1 MLRLIRDGRA
11 RTHAELVELTG
22 LSRSTV
28 AQRVDS
34 LLTRRL
40 VVPAEP
46 GASRGGR
53 PPRTFAFNRDAGVVL
68 AADLGATHSRVAIT
82 DMAGDVLAEAREDI
96 PIASGPEI
104 VLGWLEE
111 TFDGLLKEVERGGD
125 DVQRHR
131 GRRAG
136 PGRVRRPAR
145 RWRRRSCPAGT
156 ATASPRDLRN
166 RYGVPVL
173 VDNDVNIM
181 ALGEY
186 WSRWRDTDH
195 LLFVKVGTGI
205 GCGVITDG
213 RIHRGAQ
220 GAAGD
225 IGHIHVP
232 DHDDVICRCGNLGCL
247 EAIAGG
253 GAMAATLTNLGVP
266 AHNSRDVVRHV
277 RDGRPEAMRLVR
289 QAGRE
294 LGGVLARAV
303 NFFNPGVIVIGGD
316 IAHADEHLLAGV
328 REVVYRRSTALA
340 TRSIRIARSTLDDRA
355 GVLGAAVMVIEA
367 CWHPRRS
374 TRRWPPRPAA
384 RGGADEL
391 RLGRAARVWPRGRQ
405 CRVFVDMREN
415 PRVEFSTYAVVNATL
430 TAQRPTPSPPYP
442 AAVEFSPVGRSG

>member
-1 MLRLIRDGRA
+1 MAGFAGTSPNGAGAMLRLIRDGRA

-34 LLTRRL
+34 LLTRKL

-53 PPRTFAFNRDAGVVL
+53 PPRTFAFNREAGVVL

-82 DMAGDVLAEAREDI
+82 DLAGDVLAETRADI
-96 PIASGPEI
+96 PIADGPEK
-104 VLGWLEE
+104 VLTWLEE
-111 TFDGLLKEVERGGD
+111 TFDGLLSDSGNRRE
-125 DVQRHR
+125 DVR
-131 GRRAG
+131 
-136 PGRVRRPAR
+136 
-145 RWRRRSCPAGT
+145 
-156 ATASPRDLRN
+156 
-166 RYGVPVL
+166 
-173 VDNDVNIM
+173 DNDVNIM

-186 WSRWRDTDH
+186 WSGWRDTAH
-195 LLFVKVGTGI
+195 MLFVKVGTGI

-253 GAMAATLTNLGVP
+253 GAMAARLSEAGIP
-266 AHNSRDVVRHV
+266 ADNSRDVVKQV

-294 LGGVLARAV
+294 LGGVLASAV

-316 IAHADEHLLAGV
+316 IAHADEHLLARV
-328 REVVYRRSTALA
+328 RE
-340 TRSIRIARSTLDDRA
+340 
-355 GVLGAAVMVIEA
+355 
-367 CWHPRRS
+367 
-374 TRRWPPRPAA
+374 
-384 RGGADEL
+384 GG
-391 RLGRAARVWPRGRQ
+391 
-405 CRVFVDMREN
+405 
-415 PRVEFSTYAVVNATL
+415 
-430 TAQRPTPSPPYP
+430 YP
-442 AAVEFSPVGRSG
+442 

>member
-1 MLRLIRDGRA
+1 MTDLLGSEDLDANRRFDAARPSKSSSGSGNGPSSGTGAGAMLRLIRDGRA
-11 RTHAELVELTG
+11 TTRAELVALTG
-22 LSRSTV
+22 LARSTV
-28 AQRVDS
+28 AQRMDA
-34 LLTRRL
+34 LLAQRL
-40 VVPAEP
+40 VIPA
-46 GASRGGR
+46 GASASTGGR
-53 PPRTFAFNRDAGVVL
+53 PPKTFAFNRNAGVVL
-68 AADLGATHSRVAIT
+68 AADLGATHSRVAVT
-82 DMAGDVLAEAREDI
+82 DLAGDVMVETRTDI
-96 PIASGPEI
+96 PIADGPDT

-111 TFDGLLKEVERGGD
+111 TFDALLAESAHSRGDVRGIGVGIPGPVEFATGTP
-125 DVQRHR
+125 V
-131 GRRAG
+131 APPIM
-136 PGRVRRPAR
+136 PGWDGYGV
-145 RWRRRSCPAGT
+145 
-156 ATASPRDLRN
+156 ATRLRE
-166 RYGVPVL
+166 RYGATVL

-186 WSRWRDTDH
+186 WARWRDTAH

-232 DHDDVICRCGNLGCL
+232 DHDDVICRCGNIGCL

-253 GAMAATLTNLGVP
+253 GAMAARLSALGVE
-266 AHNSRDVVRHV
+266 AGNSRDVVRHV

-294 LGGVLARAV
+294 LGGVLASAV

-355 GVLGAAVMVIEA
+355 GVIGAAVMVIEA
-367 CWHPRRS
+367 VLAPD
-374 TRRWPPRPAA
+374 A
-384 RGGADEL
+384 
-391 RLGRAARVWPRGRQ
+391 
-405 CRVFVDMREN
+405 VDQAIA
-415 PRVEFSTYAVVNATL
+415 SA
-430 TAQRPTPSPPYP
+430 
-442 AAVEFSPVGRSG
+442 G

>member
-1 MLRLIRDGRA
+1 MTDASGSDGIDGVQRYDVSANSTTGGNGPAAGTGAGAMLRLIRDGRA
-11 RTHAELVELTG
+11 STRAELVALTG
-22 LSRSTV
+22 LARSTV
-28 AQRVDS
+28 AQRMDA
-34 LLTRRL
+34 LLAQRL
-40 VVPAEP
+40 VIPA
-46 GASRGGR
+46 GASASTGGR
-53 PPRTFAFNRDAGVVL
+53 PPKTFAFNRNAGVVL
-68 AADLGATHSRVAIT
+68 AADLGATHSRVAVT
-82 DMAGDVLAEAREDI
+82 DLAGDVLAESREDI
-96 PIASGPEI
+96 AIAEGPEV
-104 VLGWLEE
+104 VLAWLEE
-111 TFDGLLKEVERGGD
+111 TFDGLLAERSLSRRDVRGIGVGVPGPVEFATGTPVAPPIMPGWDGYSVSARL
-125 DVQRHR
+125 RER
-131 GRRAG
+131 YRA
-136 PGRVRRPAR
+136 
-145 RWRRRSCPAGT
+145 
-156 ATASPRDLRN
+156 
-166 RYGVPVL
+166 PVL

-186 WSRWRDTDH
+186 WARWRDTAH

-253 GAMAATLTNLGVP
+253 GAMAARLSEAGIN
-266 AHNSRDVVRHV
+266 ADNSRDVVRHV

-294 LGGVLARAV
+294 LGGVLASAV

-355 GVLGAAVMVIEA
+355 GIIGAAVMVTEA
-367 CWHPRRS
+367 VLAPDAVDQ
-374 TRRWPPRPAA
+374 TIAA
-384 RGGADEL
+384 TG
-391 RLGRAARVWPRGRQ
+391 
-405 CRVFVDMREN
+405 
-415 PRVEFSTYAVVNATL
+415 
-430 TAQRPTPSPPYP
+430 
-442 AAVEFSPVGRSG
+442 